1 MMELLVPSDRRNL
14 PPSVAALG
22 RGNEAFEVTRVSA
35 ARDKSEGSLLDGSS
49 MGFLL
54 GFDGNGQ
61 YGQVFDMSPS
71 ELLENFDRHVR

>member
-1 MMELLVPSDRRNL
+1 M
-14 PPSVAALG
+14 
-22 RGNEAFEVTRVSA
+22 SA